1 MTIHS
6 PLDCFLWEGFDVDC
20 FDVQGN
26 QITLQLIHHRGHD
39 LACGQCQRPC
49 SSIHDVTPRRVRDR
63 DLLGYQTTLI
73 VPVAR
78 VVCPD
83 CGVKVCNISWLDKHA
98 RITTRLVSHV
108 EALCRL
114 NLPIKHIAELT
125 QLHWHT
131 IRRLDKAR
139 LKREVRPPDWSRVK
153 RLLMDEFAL
162 FKGHR
167 YATVV
172 ADADTLEVLWI
183 GIGRGRAEIRP
194 FFEELGGYCHQI
206 QAVAMDMNTAFDLEV
221 QMHCPDAEVVYD
233 LYHVIAKYGREV
245 IDRVRVDRANQLS
258 QDRPARKV
266 VKRGRWLLLKNP
278 ENLTEEQTGKLDELL
293 QANQPLMTV
302 YLMKQQLKEL
312 WRAPTRRAAMRRWN
326 RWYSMA
332 LESGIEPLQHFAR
345 VLKPYLKGIVSHAEH
360 PLHTSVL
367 EGINNKIKVIK
378 RMAYGY
384 RDTDYFFLKIRAAF
398 PGNMR

>member
-1 MTIHS
+1 MTSYS
-6 PLDCFLWEGFDVDC
+6 PLDCFLWEGFDVDY
-20 FDVQGN
+20 FNVEGDQM
-26 QITLQLIHHRGHD
+26 TLHLIPHPGYA

-49 SSIHDVTPRRVRDR
+49 SQTHDVNHRRVRDR

-78 VVCPD
+78 MVCHH
-83 CGVKVCNISWLDKHA
+83 CGIKTRHINWLDKHA
-98 RITTRLVSHV
+98 RITTRLISHI

-114 NLPIKHIAELT
+114 NLPTKHIAELT
-125 QLHWHT
+125 QLNWHT

-139 LKREVRPPDWSRVK
+139 LAREVGPPDWSRVK

-172 ADADTLEVLWI
+172 ADADTLEVLWV
-183 GIGRGRAEIRP
+183 GTGRSRTEIRP
-194 FFEELGGYCHQI
+194 FFEELGSHCKQI
-206 QAVAMDMNTAFDLEV
+206 EAVAMDMNTAFDLEV
-221 QMHCPDAEVVYD
+221 QLHCPQADVVYD
-233 LYHVIAKYGREV
+233 LYHVVAKYGREV
-245 IDRVRVDRANQLS
+245 IDRVRVDRANELR
-258 QDRPARKV
+258 QDRPARQV

-278 ENLTEEQTGKLDELL
+278 ENLTDEQSGKLDDLL
-293 QANQPLMTV
+293 QANQPLMAV

-326 RWYSMA
+326 RWYTMA
-332 LESGIEPLQHFAR
+332 LESGIKPLQHFAN

-367 EGINNKIKVIK
+367 EGINNKIQVIK
-378 RMAYGY
+378 RVAYGY

-398 PGNMR
+398 PGNVR

>member
-20 FDVQGN
+20 FDVEGDR
-26 QITLQLIHHRGHD
+26 ITLQLIAHPGKTLTCSQCRQ
-39 LACGQCQRPC
+39 ACT
-49 SSIHDVTPRRVRDR
+49 SIHDVSERRVRDR

-73 VPVAR
+73 VPVPR
-78 VVCPD
+78 VVCPS

-98 RITTRLVSHV
+98 RITTRLAHYV
-108 EALCRL
+108 ESLCRF
-114 NLPIKHIAELT
+114 NLPIKHIAQIT

-139 LKREVRPPDWSRVK
+139 LQREVLPPNWSRVR
-153 RLLMDEFAL
+153 RLIMDEFAL

-183 GIGRGRAEIRP
+183 GIGRRRIDIRP
-194 FFEELGGYCHQI
+194 FFEELGDYCHQI
-206 QAVAMDMNTAFDLEV
+206 EAVAMDMNTAFDLEV
-221 QMHCPDAEVVYD
+221 QLHCPQAEVVYD

-245 IDRVRVDRANQLS
+245 IDRVRVDRANQLK
-258 QDRPARKV
+258 QDRPARQV

-278 ENLTEEQTGKLDELL
+278 ENLTEEQSGKLDELL
-293 QANQPLMTV
+293 EANEPLLKV
-302 YLMKQQLKEL
+302 YLMKQQLKDL
-312 WRAPTRRAAMRRWN
+312 WRAPTKRAAMRRWN
-326 RWYSMA
+326 QWYNMA
-332 LESGIEPLQHFAR
+332 VDSGIKPLQHFAK
-345 VLKPYLKGIVSHAEH
+345 VLKPYLRGIVAHAVH